1 MQQAEHK
8 RVVLRGLNVHYVQ
21 AGQGPVVLLLHG
33 LGTSLVTWSRNIEP
47 LAAAGFTVL
56 APDLPGHGD
65 SDKPAHLSYDPVDGA
80 LLIHQ
85 FLQSLDVAR
94 VSLVG
99 NSAGGLVVG
108 LFALSHPEKVDR
120 LVLVASGGL
129 GRRVSW
135 FLRFFSLPI
144 LGDLFYQPQLQ
155 NVTDFSK
162 RIFFQAPPFLDEVLA
177 EMNRVRALPG
187 ARRAGLRAIRS
198 SINFL
203 GQRQLRYILPRL
215 KQLPVPLLTVWGR
228 EDNIIPVSQ
237 AGVVR
242 QELPHSL
249 VRIMPQCGHWPHME
263 KAEQFNDL
271 LIRFLRGALDDG
283 ISPAD
288 P

>member
-8 RVVLRGLNVHYVQ
+8 KVILGGLNVHYVQ

-56 APDLPGHGD
+56 ALDLPGHGD
-65 SDKPAHLSYDPVDGA
+65 SDKPPHLSYDPVDGA
-80 LLIHQ
+80 RLIDR
-85 FLQSLDVAR
+85 FVQSLGVAR
-94 VSLVG
+94 LSLVG

-108 LFALSHPEKVDR
+108 LFALSHPEKVER

-135 FLRFFSLPI
+135 FLRVFSLPV
-144 LGDLFYQPQLQ
+144 LGELFYQPQLQ
-155 NVTDFSK
+155 NVDISK
-162 RIFFQAPPFLDEVLA
+162 RIFYQTPPFLDEVLA
-177 EMNRVRALPG
+177 EMYRVRALPG

-198 SINFL
+198 SVNFL
-203 GQRQLRYILPRL
+203 GLRQHRYILPRL

-228 EDNIIPVSQ
+228 EDSIIPVSH
-237 AGVVR
+237 AKLVR
-242 QELPHSL
+242 QELPHTN
-249 VRIMPQCGHWPHME
+249 VHIMPQCGHWPHME

-271 LIRFLRGALDDG
+271 LIRFLGGALDDG
-283 ISPAD
+283 THPAD

>member
-1 MQQAEHK
+1 MLRAEHK
-8 RVVLRGLNVHYVQ
+8 SLVLGKLNVHYVQ

-80 LLIHQ
+80 RLIHQ
-85 FLQSLDVAR
+85 FLQSLGVER

-135 FLRFFSLPI
+135 FLRVFSLPV
-144 LGDLFYQPQLQ
+144 LGELLYQPQLQ
-155 NVTDFSK
+155 NVDISK
-162 RIFFQAPPFLDEVLA
+162 RIFYQAPPFLDEIMA
-177 EMNRVRALPG
+177 EMYRVRALPG
-187 ARRAGLRAIRS
+187 VRRAGLRAIRS

-203 GQRQLRYILPRL
+203 GLRQNRYILPRL
-215 KQLPVPLLTVWGR
+215 KQSPVPLLTVWGR
-228 EDNIIPVSQ
+228 EDNIIPVSH
-237 AGVVR
+237 ARLVR
-242 QELPHSL
+242 QELPHSV

-283 ISPAD
+283 THPTDI
-288 P
+288 

>member
-8 RVVLRGLNVHYVQ
+8 RVVLGGLNVHYVQ

-80 LLIHQ
+80 RLIHQ
-85 FLQSLDVAR
+85 FLQSLGVAR

-108 LFALSHPEKVDR
+108 LFALSHPENVDR

-135 FLRFFSLPI
+135 FLRVFSLPV
-144 LGDLFYQPQLQ
+144 LGELLYQPQLQ
-155 NVTDFSK
+155 NVDISK
-162 RIFFQAPPFLDEVLA
+162 RIFYQAPPFLDEIMA
-177 EMNRVRALPG
+177 EMYRVRALPG
-187 ARRAGLRAIRS
+187 VRRAGLRAIRS

-203 GQRQLRYILPRL
+203 GLRQNRYILPRL

-228 EDNIIPVSQ
+228 EDNIIPVSH
-237 AGVVR
+237 ARLVR
-242 QELPHSL
+242 EELPHSL

-283 ISPAD
+283 TQPAGL
-288 P
+288 

>member
-1 MQQAEHK
+1 MQRAEHK
-8 RVVLRGLNVHYVQ
+8 RVARGGLNVHYVQ

-80 LLIHQ
+80 RLIHQ
-85 FLQSLDVAR
+85 FLQSLGVAR

-108 LFALSHPEKVDR
+108 LLALSHPEKVDR
-120 LVLVASGGL
+120 LALVASGGL

-135 FLRFFSLPI
+135 FLRVFSLPV
-144 LGDLFYQPQLQ
+144 LGELLYQPQLQ
-155 NVTDFSK
+155 NVDISK
-162 RIFFQAPPFLDEVLA
+162 RIFYQAPPFLDEIMA
-177 EMNRVRALPG
+177 EMHRVRALPG
-187 ARRAGLRAIRS
+187 TRRAGLRAIRS
-198 SINFL
+198 SVNLL
-203 GQRQLRYILPRL
+203 GLRQHRYILPRL

-228 EDNIIPVSQ
+228 EDNIIPVSH
-237 AGVVR
+237 ARLVR
-242 QELPHSL
+242 QELPHS
-249 VRIMPQCGHWPHME
+249 VVHIMPQCGHWPHME

-271 LIRFLRGALDDG
+271 LIRFLRGALHDG
-283 ISPAD
+283 ISPAGL
-288 P
+288 